1 MTFNVDIQGGRLS
14 GLRGMVW
21 DVACWLAATQGVNL
35 NRAIYVGP
43 RATTLDWRGGVV
55 VGNRI
60 HGAEFGLRY
69 SGCGTVSTVFGE
81 AKNNFCLRIKV
92 IAP

>member
-1 MTFNVDIQGGRLS
+1 MGVCIKDVDIQGGRLS

-43 RATTLDWRGGVV
+43 EAVTLQWADSPMIHC
-55 VGNRI
+55 RI
-60 HGAEFGLRY
+60 FGAGAAIHIN
-69 SGCGTVSTVFGE
+69 GDTVSTVFGE
-81 AKNNFCLRIKV
+81 AS
-92 IAP
+92 